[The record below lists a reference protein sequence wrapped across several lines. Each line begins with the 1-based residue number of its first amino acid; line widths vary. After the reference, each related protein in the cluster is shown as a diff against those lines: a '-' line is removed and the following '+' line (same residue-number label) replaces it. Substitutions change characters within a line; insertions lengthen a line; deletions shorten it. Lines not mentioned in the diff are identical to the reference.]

1 MGIGIKR
8 LDSLKMG
15 LDPVLSNLAQRYA
28 NPSFVSSIILPDV
41 SVEKS
46 TGKYPIFGKENMQ
59 IYDSTRNLKSP
70 VKEMPFD
77 EISEDSFSLTEYALE
92 TVIDYLE
99 EESAKEVF
107 DIESYH
113 TESLMDS
120 LYLAKEFKAVQML
133 IDTNSYAAGH
143 VTTLT
148 SGSEF
153 SDPDADPIEVLRD
166 SMEVI
171 RNKTNQLPNVLL
183 LGHPSFVALQSHP
196 KIIENIKYSQLGIV
210 TEDLISAMLSTKN
223 NNVRV
228 AVGTGMYHDRLN
240 NNFVDLWGDVAI
252 LAYNKKLGGATSK
265 YEQSFGKCFM
275 KTGYPGVKRTTDR
288 NEILK
293 YITAFMMYGHKIT
306 HKEAGYLIKN
316 TVA

>member
-15 LDPVLSNLAQRYA
+15 LDPVLTSLAQKYE

-41 SVEKS
+41 SVEKA
-46 TGKYPIFGKENMQ
+46 TGKYPIFGKESMQ

-77 EISEDSFSLTEYALE
+77 EISEGSFSLTEYALE

-99 EESAKEVF
+99 EESAKEIF

-120 LYLAKEFKAVQML
+120 LYLAKEYKAVQL
-133 IDTNSYAAGH
+133 LTNTSNYASGH
-143 VTTLT
+143 VTTLE

-153 SDPDADPIEVLRD
+153 SDPDADPIAVLRD

-183 LGHPSFVALQSHP
+183 LGHPTFVALQSHP

-210 TEDLISAMLSTKN
+210 TEDLIAAMLSTNTNK
-223 NNVRV
+223 VKV

-240 NNFVDLWGDVAI
+240 STFVDLWGDVAI

-265 YEQSFGKCFM
+265 YEQSYGKCFV
-275 KTGYPGVKRTTDR
+275 KTGYPAVKRSTDR

-293 YITAFMMYGHKIT
+293 YITAFMMYGHEVT